1 MYWWTNGTPSDEATA
16 VISNVVLSGV
26 ESVEFD
32 SNAPVKYFNLQG
44 VEVANP
50 EAGQIVIKKQG
61 SKAVKVVVK

>member
-1 MYWWTNGTPSDEATA
+1 MTTTVRMPEGWTN
-16 VISNVVLSGV
+16 GV